1 MRNRW
6 KFTKL
11 EEEKKDHCYAFY
23 HLDQLEHILNLIKKN
38 GSLTASFSPQSSL
51 EPAAYG
57 SRFTTLFW
65 PVRRSGKIGGE
76 FAKMY
81 TQDYYLPA
89 YRLQHNKLWTWQ
101 LYNITQRKTELC
113 LLGTQCFSTS
123 FCDYL
128 YKIICLLLQKSST
141 IAILVRW
148 ALLNRDLITIACL
161 PADMYISKTN
171 KTVEHA

>member
-1 MRNRW
+1 MKIYKIGRRKKGSLLCFW
-6 KFTKL
+6 SSWSTWAYIKL
-11 EEEKKDHCYAFY
+11 
-23 HLDQLEHILNLIKKN
+23 NKKN